1 MLYDYYTD
9 PLMIIRSVPVSPV
22 HTALTCEGGVVV
34 YPRVTGVSVSRYS
47 VSGRGVYSGSRS
59 VYRIRELISLLTTAS
74 ASRGVRGVRRG
85 SLLS

>member
-1 MLYDYYTD
+1 MLYEYYTD

-22 HTALTCEGGVVV
+22 HTVLICEGGVVV

-47 VSGRGVYSGSRS
+47 VSGRGVYSRSRS
-59 VYRIRELISLLTTAS
+59 VYRIRELISLLTTDT